1 MINRIGQKF
10 MTNEGYEIEIIKKIT
25 KAIYTIS
32 FEDGTLLNKDISQIK
47 KGEVKNPNHKSVL
60 GVGYIGIGE
69 YKIRKNGKV
78 SKSYTLWRNMLQR
91 CYCPKFKKKHTTYKD
106 CYVSEE
112 WHNFQ
117 NFAEWVDENYIEGF
131 ELDKDILQKGN
142 KFYSKEKCFF
152 IPKEINTLLIKCDLV
167 RGHLPIG
174 VNETRGKFSSHLSKK
189 CIRMTLGYYDTPEE
203 AFEAYKNAKE
213 KHIKEIAE
221 EYKSQITEQ
230 VYQALMNYEVN
241 IND

>member
-1 MINRIGQKF
+1 
-10 MTNEGYEIEIIKKIT
+10 MTNQGYEIEIIKKIT
-25 KAIYTIS
+25 KAIYTIA
-32 FEDGTLLNKDISQIK
+32 FKNGIILNRDISQIK
-47 KGEVKNPNHKSVL
+47 KGEIKNPNHQSVL

-69 YKIRKNGKV
+69 YTIRQNGKV
-78 SKSYTLWRNMLQR
+78 SKYYILWKNMLQR
-91 CYCPKFKKKHTTYKD
+91 CYCPKFKKTHTTYKD

-117 NFAEWVDENYIEGF
+117 NFAEWADENYIEGF

-152 IPKEINTLLIKCDLV
+152 IPKEINTLLIKCDSL
-167 RGHLPIG
+167 RGCLPIG
-174 VNETRGKFSSHLSKK
+174 VREIKGKFESNLSKK
-189 CIRMTLGYYDTPEE
+189 SIKITLGYYDTPEE
-203 AFEAYKNAKE
+203 AFKAYKNAKE

-230 VYQALMNYEVN
+230 VYQALINYGVD